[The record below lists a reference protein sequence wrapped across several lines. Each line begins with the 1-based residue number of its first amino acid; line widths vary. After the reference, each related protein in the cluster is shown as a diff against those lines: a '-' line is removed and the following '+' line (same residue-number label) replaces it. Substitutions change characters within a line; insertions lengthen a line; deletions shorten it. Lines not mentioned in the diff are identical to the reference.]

1 MKLSSKMVGTRIRP
15 FHYSVS
21 FRDVS
26 NFAASIGDDN
36 DGYFDTEKTPAA
48 HPLFPVRI
56 SWQIIQNLVQLWDAD
71 IHEDLLAGMVH
82 HSEHIQ
88 IHRDFHPGDDLT
100 VKGECVALVPH
111 HLGAKIVLRFDYTD
125 VEYRLVVTEYTGAIV
140 FGVNCSDEGKILPG
154 IPEIQRVGECAPIWK
169 EEIEISRLAPYIYD
183 GCNDIVYPIHTDRRF
198 ARSIGLPDIVLQGTA
213 TLAMGVSALVR
224 KEGCNLPKNVKMVA
238 ARFTDIVVPPNKLV
252 VRLLKKRGA
261 DFYFD
266 VMEQSGKTVIKGG
279 YMNIGSNSNY

>member
-1 MKLSSKMVGTRIRP
+1 MKLNSEMVGTRIRP
-15 FHYSVS
+15 FHYRVT

-36 DGYFDTEKTPAA
+36 EGYFDTEKTPAA

-71 IHEDLLAGMVH
+71 IHKDLLAGMVH

-88 IHRDFHPGDDLT
+88 IHHNFHPGDDLT
-100 VKGECVALVPH
+100 VKGKCVALVPH
-111 HLGAKIVLRFDYTD
+111 HLGAKIVLKFDYTD
-125 VEYRLVVTEYTGAIV
+125 LEYRLVVTEYAGAIV

-154 IPEIQRVGECAPIWK
+154 IPEVQRAGECAPIWE

-213 TLAMGVSALVR
+213 TLAMGVSALVK
-224 KEGCNLPKNVKMVA
+224 KEAYNHPKNVKMVA
-238 ARFTDIVVPPNKLV
+238 ARFTDIVIPPNKLV

-266 VMEQSGKTVIKGG
+266 VIEQSGKTVIKGG
-279 YMNIGSNSNY
+279 YMNIGSNSND